1 MIRTLLKSKIHRA
14 TVTEANLEY
23 MGSITL
29 DYRLMSEADI
39 IENERVL
46 VVDVDN
52 GNRFDTY
59 AIPGPEGVVCVNGAA
74 ARLVA
79 EGDKVIVMTFAG
91 MTSQETKDF
100 RPRVVL
106 VDDKN
111 RVIET
116 TDAESHSTLYALLD
130 A

>member
-14 TVTEANLEY
+14 TITEANLDY
-23 MGSITL
+23 MGSITV
-29 DYRLMSEADI
+29 DKRLMAEADI
-39 IENERVL
+39 CDYERVL

-59 AIPGPEGVVCVNGAA
+59 AIPGPEGVICVNGAA

-79 EGDKVIVMTFAG
+79 EGDKVIIMTFAA
-91 MTSQETKDF
+91 MTPQEVKDH

-111 RVIET
+111 RILET
-116 TDAESHSTLYALLD
+116 VDAETHSSVFALLD